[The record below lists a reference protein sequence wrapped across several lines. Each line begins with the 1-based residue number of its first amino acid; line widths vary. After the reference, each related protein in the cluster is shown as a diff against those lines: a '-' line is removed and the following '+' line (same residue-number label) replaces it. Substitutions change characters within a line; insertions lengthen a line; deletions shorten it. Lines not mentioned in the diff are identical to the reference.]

1 MSKLVPN
8 PGHEDELQLLNTAD
22 DFAGDFLKLD
32 GSNADTTIDFQDQD
46 LTGIGKVTT
55 DDIESTNMPTVGG
68 VSLSSIFLDSSWTG
82 SSNITTLGTISTG
95 TWNAT
100 AITVP
105 YGGTGLTSLTQY
117 RVPIGN
123 GTSAFTSDSY
133 LTYNTS
139 TDKATLGLG
148 INGITDNVFTFTTGG
163 TGWQYGLRINDSS
176 GNHMA
181 FFSPQNRTLL
191 VGTTSFSNGIGTM
204 LMVGGFTENKVVFR
218 VQATKTADGTQT
230 EDLVRYYDTNSLLFH
245 RINYAN
251 QYYYEGNMYIGG
263 KVNAISSM
271 DRLQGAGS
279 RYTVTTSSMNTYNDS
294 VFDGYHTGI
303 AASCLTATT
312 GYIEIDFNPYIGWTA
327 NTASGYTYVQGRLV
341 ITFYSANN
349 TASTILVESYRPSG
363 GTDSWMTWSST
374 TTNTNLVYTV
384 SLSANHNYSKKM
396 RISFYHP
403 THGVGISGIS
413 FYPDAPE
420 SVAEQTN
427 IPRYT
432 SEDLILAHNSLSLTD
447 SNYVQRTKFASKVAN
462 GATALAYL
470 FDTENDLST
479 SGAKI
484 ASFKNQ
490 GTEKAF
496 VDTNGFDAV
505 GFSVGGTAGIDKSI
519 TVLDADGTTTHALT
533 FTKGILTACVT
544 T

>member
-1 MSKLVPN
+1 MSYIFN
-8 PGHEDELQLLNTAD
+8 PFTNNLDAVRGWSELDTAY
-22 DFAGDFLKLD
+22 LKLD
-32 GSNADTTIDFQDQD
+32 GSNADTTIDFQGQE
-46 LTGIGKVTT
+46 LIGIGKVTT

-95 TWNAT
+95 TWNGT

-117 RVPIGN
+117 RIPIGN
-123 GTSAFTSDSY
+123 GISAFTSDSSF
-133 LTYNTS
+133 TYNTS

-148 INGITDNVFTFTTGG
+148 IDGITNNQFTFTTGG
-163 TGWQYGLRINDSS
+163 TAWQYGLRINDSS

-181 FFSPQNRTLL
+181 YFSPQNRCLL
-191 VGTTSFSNGIGTM
+191 VGTTSYSNGISTM
-204 LMVGGFTENKVVFR
+204 LMVGGFTENRVVFR
-218 VQATKTADGTQT
+218 VQATKATEGTQT
-230 EDLVRYYDTNSLLFH
+230 EDLIRFYDTNSLLFH
-245 RINYAN
+245 RINYIN

-263 KVNAISSM
+263 KVNAIPAM

-279 RYTVTTSSMNTYNDS
+279 RYTVTTSSMSTYNKS
-294 VFDGYHTGI
+294 TFDGYHAGI
-303 AASCLTATT
+303 TASCSTATT
-312 GYIEIDFNPYIGWTA
+312 GYIEIDFNPFIGWTA
-327 NTASGYTYVQGRLV
+327 NTNTGYTYPQGRLV
-341 ITFYSANN
+341 ITFYAISYA
-349 TASTILVESYRPSG
+349 ASTILVESYRPSG
-363 GTDSWMTWSST
+363 GVDSWITWSST

-384 SLSANHNYSKKM
+384 SLPANHNYCKKM

-403 THGVGISGIS
+403 THAVAISGIS
-413 FYPDAPE
+413 FYPDVPE
-420 SVAEQTN
+420 SIAEQTN

-432 SEDLILAHNSLSLTD
+432 SEDLTLAHNSLSVTD
-447 SNYVQRTKFASKVAN
+447 SNYVQRTKLANKVAN
-462 GATALAYL
+462 GGTALAYL
-470 FDTENDLST
+470 FDTENDLSA

-505 GFSVGGTAGIDKSI
+505 SFSVGGTAGIDKTI

-533 FTKGILTACVT
+533 FTKGIITACIT